1 MNTMFP
7 APVGFNAG
15 GPPTDFLTLK
25 QQLKDELGGALKDDI
40 TKVVCDAVGSAL
52 KGMGLRAAQKA
63 SANGGVN
70 GDDDDDGADADTE
83 DESRRT
89 KPKKMKG
96 QPNRRSAVKN
106 EFLVCNHA

>member
-1 MNTMFP
+1 MLTATFQIELSNS
-7 APVGFNAG
+7 
-15 GPPTDFLTLK
+15 PTDFLTLK

-70 GDDDDDGADADTE
+70 GDDDDGADADTE
-83 DESRRT
+83 DENRRT
-89 KPKKMKG
+89 KPMKMKG
-96 QPNRRSAVKN
+96 QPKRCSAVKN
-106 EFLVCNHA
+106 EFLMRNHA